1 MKHMR
6 RKITADRNPPQPA
19 ATRAGKALCCL
30 AVFFLGAV
38 FCLATP
44 SPVFA
49 ETVAVRVGEHSDYT
63 RIVID
68 FSKLTGY
75 SVKTAGETVTA
86 TFDTKNKLDI
96 PSVSDTR
103 LIRSLRGTQS
113 AAGTTLTIGIPAK
126 ADVKH
131 YRLMRKVVLDV
142 YPPKTSTTATKPAQQ
157 AATAKPAA
165 KTVTTPV
172 AKPASAAAAPK
183 KIMGNPDIDVKT
195 GKPRTPAPA
204 AVAETQTGIDDLD
217 VKKLAAE
224 LAAQLNEGQPVTVA
238 ENPANTPQAPVQAA
252 APSPAPTAAG
262 TEILKTAAVIIDK
275 PPTQPVPVTEQP
287 PTVITLSGLAPVRLA
302 VFTRFHYLW
311 IVSDSTTGSVQVP
324 SAQGP
329 MSVIMGN
336 PRVIR
341 FDNGTAYR
349 YRMPPQ
355 SYIAVEKQNLTWRV
369 SITPVPMQAPSPNVV
384 RVEVDRASGHA
395 KLLAPLEG
403 TSRLLTLQD
412 PDAGD
417 VLHVIPSSMPADR
430 IDQSR
435 RFSDVEI
442 LSAATGMA
450 LRSLSDDIRVTRIED
465 YVIITAADGIMAT
478 PDAGP
483 AMVSHGAEGAPED
496 FPRLFDFPNWR
507 QGGLKQL
514 TRNRSKLEQ
523 QSAHAPNETI
533 RNEMLMNL
541 ALLYFANNFGQET
554 LGVLRL
560 LQQRDPDMA
569 LNPNFLALRGAAA
582 AMAGHYQDALR
593 DLSTPAIQQH
603 PEVNL
608 WIGYAAAATEQ
619 WRMAD
624 RSFPSDNSM
633 LLQYPENIST
643 PFTIYMAESALRLGR
658 TETANKFLETLDPWS
673 ENMDSHHRAAI
684 AYLKGEAARQEG
696 RTEDA
701 MRIWAPVANGL
712 DRLYHAKASLALTN
726 LELAENK
733 ITLKEAIDRI
743 DSLRFAWRGD
753 GLEVQILHNLGQLK
767 VRNKQ
772 YLDGL
777 HDMKRALEMAD
788 RLLSDTVV
796 IQDSMSR
803 VIADIFVGKQAENIS
818 PLEAISIYTA
828 YGSLMPTGTEGSLAT
843 LHFADFLIRM
853 DLLGKAADIIEA
865 QVQSGAPPQETMPAL
880 GAKLAAVYLLD
891 NKPAQALS
899 GLQRTERSGAD
910 AKTAEERTL
919 LRGRALSELKRT
931 DDAIAALAPL
941 SSIDAQ
947 KLKADVLWRA
957 QRWTAAATTI
967 EAMLPAPGSSEKIDP
982 ETAQMVINAAVAYKL
997 GGDTQSL
1004 RSLKARYEAD
1014 MVKTPMSDTFGV
1026 VTRESSRTDLSDR
1039 DTILRIAG
1047 EVDMFKGFL
1056 KSYRDGNG
1064 T

>member
-1 MKHMR
+1 MKQMR
-6 RKITADRNPPQPA
+6 RQITADSKKPMPVGMGVCR
-19 ATRAGKALCCL
+19 L
-30 AVFFLGAV
+30 AVFYLALVFLLG
-38 FCLATP
+38 
-44 SPVFA
+44 SPASAFA
-49 ETVAVRVGEHSDYT
+49 ETVSVRVGEHSDYT
-63 RIVID
+63 RIVLD

-75 SVKTAGETVTA
+75 EVKTAGDTITA
-86 TFDTKNKLDI
+86 TFDTKDKLDV
-96 PSVSDTR
+96 PTVSDTK
-103 LIRSLRGTQS
+103 LIRSLRSTQS
-113 AAGTTLTIGIPAK
+113 GGGTTLTIGIPAK
-126 ADVKH
+126 ADIKH
-131 YRLMRKVVLDV
+131 YRLMRKIVLDV
-142 YPPKTSTTATKPAQQ
+142 YAPKAGAT
-157 AATAKPAA
+157 TAKPAA
-165 KTVTTPV
+165 TPTAAVKPATKAVTTPI
-172 AKPASAAAAPK
+172 AKPAPSKPIISKSAAPK
-183 KIMGNPDIDVKT
+183 PDIDIKT
-195 GKPRTPAPA
+195 GKPRNSKPPQSTDA
-204 AVAETQTGIDDLD
+204 QTSIDDLD

-224 LAAQLNEGQPVTVA
+224 LAAQLNEGQP
-238 ENPANTPQAPVQAA
+238 
-252 APSPAPTAAG
+252 APSPAQSTAQSTAQN
-262 TEILKTAAVIIDK
+262 TEKPAATPAMDAANKNAAIIIDK
-275 PPTQPVPVTEQP
+275 PPTQPVPVMEQA
-287 PTVITLSGLAPVRLA
+287 PTIITLSGLAPVRLA
-302 VFTRFHYLW
+302 VFTRFNDLW

-324 SAQGP
+324 SATGP
-329 MSVIMGN
+329 MAVLMGAA
-336 PRVIR
+336 RVLR

-349 YRMPPQ
+349 YRMPPH
-355 SYIAVEKQNLTWRV
+355 SYVSVEKQNLTWRV
-369 SITPVPMQAPSPNVV
+369 SVTSMPMQAQSPNVT
-384 RVEVDRASGHA
+384 RVEFDRASGHA
-395 KLLAPLEG
+395 KLLAPLDG

-417 VLHVIPSSMPADR
+417 ILHIIPSSQPADR
-430 IDQSR
+430 IDQAR

-442 LSAATGMA
+442 FSAATGMV
-450 LRSLSDDIRVTRIED
+450 LRGLSDDIRVTRIED
-465 YVIITAADGIMAT
+465 YVIITSSQGLIAT

-483 AMVSHGAEGAPED
+483 AMITQTQQDTPEE

-514 TRNRSKLEQ
+514 SRNRSKLEQ
-523 QSAHAPNETI
+523 QSANAPNETI

-624 RSFPSDNSM
+624 RSFPADNRM
-633 LLQYPENIST
+633 LLQYPENISI

-658 TETANKFLETLDPWS
+658 TETANKFLNTLDPWS
-673 ENMDSHHRAAI
+673 ENTDAHHRAAM

-696 RTEDA
+696 RTDEA
-701 MRIWAPVANGL
+701 LRIWGPVANGL

-733 ITLKEAIDRI
+733 ITLKDAIDRI

-803 VIADIFVGKQAENIS
+803 VIADIFVGKQAESIS

-828 YGSLMPTGTEGSLAT
+828 YGSLMPTGAEGSLAT

-865 QVQSGAPPQETMPAL
+865 QVQSGAPPQETMPPL

-899 GLQRTERSGAD
+899 ALQRTERSGAD
-910 AKTAEERTL
+910 EKITEERTL

-931 DDAIAALAPL
+931 DDAIATLAPL
-941 SSIDAQ
+941 SSNDAQ

-967 EAMLPAPGSSEKIDP
+967 EGMLPAPGKDKIDADA
-982 ETAQMVINAAVAYKL
+982 AQMVINAAVAYKL

-1014 MVKTPMSDTFGV
+1014 MAKTQMSDTFGV
-1026 VTRESSRTDLSDR
+1026 VTREGSRTDLSDR